1 VRGIS
6 KTLVC
11 VLAFAFIWCAVDGQA
26 EKDNVLGKY
35 GLEQLKRLGKQSAE
49 LNDFSSASMYFEEY
63 CKRKPADY
71 KITYQLAESYRLAKD
86 YRNAQD
92 AYLKAYNLNPTKN
105 ALALYHYANVQK
117 SLGNYKKADEY
128 FSKFKKE
135 YKGADKGD
143 YTKLIKNNGLAAQ
156 FADSM
161 SRNAQKI
168 AIEHLPDGINTI
180 HVESSPFF
188 INDTTI
194 IYGSLKTDQ
203 TTFDFNAKDSTSD
216 EPMRKIYVAI
226 RDSNE
231 WRDEGEL
238 PGFYNVPG
246 QHTLNGVY
254 SQDKL
259 RFYFTRCKRNNRNKV
274 ICAIYVSF
282 FNNGTWTEPVS
293 LGSEVNNPKFTST
306 QPAIGANSK
315 KRGEE
320 IIYFVSDRDG
330 GKGGIDIWYTSFDNK
345 TKTYKEPVNAG
356 SKINTSGDEVSPFVD
371 PKTQTLYFSSDGWQG
386 IGGLDI
392 FKTNGELKNWTHP
405 QNLGMPINSNY
416 DDLYFVTAPDNKD
429 NGLLV
434 SNRPVSENG
443 VNRGSCCD
451 DIFEYIYLD
460 AVHLKGK
467 GFLYELEPSARKG
480 KRPAM
485 IPVRRASILLEMR
498 NKEDSTYISLG
509 RSSTDESG
517 HFNVDLNP
525 NQEYRITARKEGYLN
540 EVIAVNTMGKNR
552 SGDISIDI
560 HIRAIPEAPLLL
572 TNIYYEFA
580 SPLLTQKAKQAL
592 DTTLVIFLQR
602 NADLG
607 VEIRS
612 HTDAIGSDESNMIL
626 SQKRA
631 ESVVS
636 YLVEKGI
643 DANRLRAKGYGETM
657 PVAPNTKPD
666 GSDNPKGRQLNRR
679 TEFKILGKMRD
690 GQIRE
695 ETDF

>member
-1 VRGIS
+1 MSGIRIS
-6 KTLVC
+6 WVWV
-11 VLAFAFIWCAVDGQA
+11 VLLLAMCGTVAGQT
-26 EKDNVLGKY
+26 ENNVLQKY
-35 GLEQLKRLGKQSAE
+35 SLDQLKRLGKRSAE
-49 LNDFSSASMYFEEY
+49 LNDFSSAAMYYEEF
-63 CKRKPADY
+63 CKRKPTDY
-71 KITYQLAESYRLAKD
+71 KVIYQLAESYRLAKE
-86 YRNAQD
+86 YRSAQD
-92 AYLKAYNLNPTKN
+92 AYLKAYNLNPKKN
-105 ALALYHYANVQK
+105 ALALFYYAEVQK

-128 FSKFKKE
+128 FAKFKKE
-135 YKGADKGD
+135 YQGADKSD
-143 YTKLIKNNGLAAQ
+143 FTKRIKNYGIAAQ
-156 FADSM
+156 FADSL

-168 AIEHLPDGINTI
+168 AIEHLPDNINTS

-216 EPMRKIYVAI
+216 EPMRKIYVAV
-226 RDSNE
+226 RDSDE
-231 WRDEGEL
+231 WKDEGEL

-282 FNNGTWTEPVS
+282 FNDGTWTEPVS
-293 LGSEVNNPKFTST
+293 LGTEVNNPKYTST
-306 QPAIGANSK
+306 QPAIGMNSK

-320 IIYFVSDRDG
+320 IIYFVSDKEG
-330 GKGGIDIWYTSFDNK
+330 GKGGMDIWYTSFDNK
-345 TKTYKEPVNAG
+345 TKTYKVPVNAG
-356 SKINTSGDEVSPFVD
+356 SKINTPGDEVSPFIE

-392 FKTNGELKNWTHP
+392 FKTNGEMKKWTQP
-405 QNLGMPINSNY
+405 VNMGVPINSNY
-416 DDLYFVTAPDNKD
+416 DDLYFVVAPSNQD

-434 SNRPVSENG
+434 SNRPVIENG

-460 AVHLKGK
+460 AIHLNGK
-467 GFLYELEPSARKG
+467 GFLYEIDPSIKRK
-480 KRPAM
+480 KASM
-485 IPVRRASILLEMR
+485 IPVRRASILVEMQNR
-498 NKEDSTYISLG
+498 EDSTYISLG
-509 RSSTDESG
+509 RTSSDDQG
-517 HFNVDLNP
+517 RFNIELSP
-525 NQEYRITARKEGYLN
+525 NQQYRITARKEGYLN
-540 EVIAVNTMGKNR
+540 EVIALSTMGKTR

-580 SPLLTQKAKQAL
+580 SPLLTQKAKNAL
-592 DTTLVIFLQR
+592 DTTLVVFLEK

-612 HTDAIGSDESNMIL
+612 HTDAIGSEESNMIL

-631 ESVVS
+631 ESVVD

-643 DANRLRAKGYGETM
+643 DPNRLRAKGFGETM

-666 GSDNPKGRQLNRR
+666 GRDNPKGRQLNRR

>member
-1 VRGIS
+1 MSGIRIS
-6 KTLVC
+6 WVWV
-11 VLAFAFIWCAVDGQA
+11 VLLLAMCGTVAGQT
-26 EKDNVLGKY
+26 ENNVLQKY
-35 GLEQLKRLGKQSAE
+35 SLDQLKRLGKRSAE
-49 LNDFSSASMYFEEY
+49 LNDFSSAAMYYEEF
-63 CKRKPADY
+63 CKRKPTDY
-71 KITYQLAESYRLAKD
+71 KVIYQLAESYRLAKE
-86 YRNAQD
+86 YRSAQD
-92 AYLKAYNLNPTKN
+92 AYLKAYNLNPKKN
-105 ALALYHYANVQK
+105 ALALFYYAEVQK

-128 FSKFKKE
+128 FAKFKKE
-135 YKGADKGD
+135 YQGADKSD
-143 YTKLIKNNGLAAQ
+143 FTKRIKNYGIAAQ
-156 FADSM
+156 FADSL

-168 AIEHLPDGINTI
+168 AIEHLPDNINTS

-216 EPMRKIYVAI
+216 EPMRKIYVAV
-226 RDSNE
+226 RDSDE
-231 WRDEGEL
+231 WKDEGEL

-293 LGSEVNNPKFTST
+293 LGTEVNNPKYTST
-306 QPAIGANSK
+306 QPAIGMNSK

-320 IIYFVSDRDG
+320 IIYFVSDKEG
-330 GKGGIDIWYTSFDNK
+330 GKGGMDIWYTSFDNK
-345 TKTYKEPVNAG
+345 TKTYKVPVNAG
-356 SKINTSGDEVSPFVD
+356 SKINTPGDEVSPFIE

-392 FKTNGELKNWTHP
+392 FKTNGEMKKWTQP
-405 QNLGMPINSNY
+405 VNMGVPINSNY
-416 DDLYFVTAPDNKD
+416 DDLYFVVAPSNQD

-434 SNRPVSENG
+434 SNRPVIENG

-460 AVHLKGK
+460 AIHLNGK
-467 GFLYELEPSARKG
+467 GFLYEIDPSIKRK
-480 KRPAM
+480 KASM
-485 IPVRRASILLEMR
+485 IPVRRASILVEMQNR
-498 NKEDSTYISLG
+498 EDSTYISLG
-509 RSSTDESG
+509 RTSSDDQG
-517 HFNVDLNP
+517 RFNIELSP
-525 NQEYRITARKEGYLN
+525 NQQYRITARKEGYLN
-540 EVIAVNTMGKNR
+540 EVIALSTMGKTR

-580 SPLLTQKAKQAL
+580 SPLLTQKAKNAL
-592 DTTLVIFLQR
+592 DTTLVVFLEK

-612 HTDAIGSDESNMIL
+612 HTDAIGSEESNMIL

-631 ESVVS
+631 ESVVD

-643 DANRLRAKGYGETM
+643 DPNRLRAKGFGETM

-666 GSDNPKGRQLNRR
+666 GRDNPKGRQLNRR

>member
-1 VRGIS
+1 MCGTV
-6 KTLVC
+6 
-11 VLAFAFIWCAVDGQA
+11 AGQT
-26 EKDNVLGKY
+26 ENNVLQKY
-35 GLEQLKRLGKQSAE
+35 SLDQLKRLGKRSAE
-49 LNDFSSASMYFEEY
+49 LNDFSSAAMYYEEF
-63 CKRKPADY
+63 CKRKPTDY
-71 KITYQLAESYRLAKD
+71 KVIYQLAESYRLAKE
-86 YRNAQD
+86 YRSAQD
-92 AYLKAYNLNPTKN
+92 AYLKAYNLNPKKN
-105 ALALYHYANVQK
+105 ALALFYYAEVQK

-128 FSKFKKE
+128 FAKFKKE
-135 YKGADKGD
+135 YQGADKSD
-143 YTKLIKNNGLAAQ
+143 FTKRIKNYGIAAQ
-156 FADSM
+156 FADSL

-168 AIEHLPDGINTI
+168 AIEHLPDNINTS

-216 EPMRKIYVAI
+216 EPMRKIYVAV
-226 RDSNE
+226 RDSDE
-231 WRDEGEL
+231 WKDEGEL

-293 LGSEVNNPKFTST
+293 LGTEVNNPKYTST
-306 QPAIGANSK
+306 QPAIGMNSK

-320 IIYFVSDRDG
+320 IIYFVSDKEG
-330 GKGGIDIWYTSFDNK
+330 GKGGMDIWYTSFDNK
-345 TKTYKEPVNAG
+345 TKTYKVPVNAG
-356 SKINTSGDEVSPFVD
+356 SKINTPGDEVSPFIE

-392 FKTNGELKNWTHP
+392 FKTNGEMKKWTQP
-405 QNLGMPINSNY
+405 VNMGVPINSNY
-416 DDLYFVTAPDNKD
+416 DDLYFVVAPSNQD

-434 SNRPVSENG
+434 SNRPVIENG

-460 AVHLKGK
+460 AIHLNGK
-467 GFLYELEPSARKG
+467 GFLYEIDPSIKRK
-480 KRPAM
+480 KASM
-485 IPVRRASILLEMR
+485 IPVRRASILVEMQNR
-498 NKEDSTYISLG
+498 EDSTYISLG
-509 RSSTDESG
+509 RTSSDDQG
-517 HFNVDLNP
+517 RFNIELSP
-525 NQEYRITARKEGYLN
+525 NQQYRITARKEGYLN
-540 EVIAVNTMGKNR
+540 EVIALSTMGKTR

-580 SPLLTQKAKQAL
+580 SPLLTQKAKNAL
-592 DTTLVIFLQR
+592 DTTLVVFLEK

-612 HTDAIGSDESNMIL
+612 HTDAIGSEESNMIL

-631 ESVVS
+631 ESVVD

-643 DANRLRAKGYGETM
+643 DPNRLRAKGFGETM

-666 GSDNPKGRQLNRR
+666 GRDNPKGRQLNRR

>member
-1 VRGIS
+1 MIGIRIS
-6 KTLVC
+6 WVWV
-11 VLAFAFIWCAVDGQA
+11 VLLLAMCGTVAGQT
-26 EKDNVLGKY
+26 ENNVLQKY
-35 GLEQLKRLGKQSAE
+35 SLDQLKRLGKRSAE
-49 LNDFSSASMYFEEY
+49 LNDFSSAAMYYEEF
-63 CKRKPADY
+63 CKRKPTDY
-71 KITYQLAESYRLAKD
+71 KVIYQLAESYRLAKE
-86 YRNAQD
+86 YRSAQD
-92 AYLKAYNLNPTKN
+92 AYLKAYNLNPKKN
-105 ALALYHYANVQK
+105 ALALFYYAEVQK

-128 FSKFKKE
+128 FAKFKKE
-135 YKGADKGD
+135 YQGADKSD
-143 YTKLIKNNGLAAQ
+143 FTKRIKNYGIAAQ
-156 FADSM
+156 FADSL

-168 AIEHLPDGINTI
+168 AIEHLPDNINTS

-216 EPMRKIYVAI
+216 EPMRKIYVAV
-226 RDSNE
+226 RDSDE
-231 WRDEGEL
+231 WKDEGEL

-293 LGSEVNNPKFTST
+293 LGTEVNNPKYTST
-306 QPAIGANSK
+306 QPAIGMNSK

-320 IIYFVSDRDG
+320 IIYFVSDKEG
-330 GKGGIDIWYTSFDNK
+330 GKGGMDIWYTSFDNK
-345 TKTYKEPVNAG
+345 TKTYKVPVNAG
-356 SKINTSGDEVSPFVD
+356 SKINTPGDEVSPFIE

-392 FKTNGELKNWTHP
+392 FKTNGEMKKWTQP
-405 QNLGMPINSNY
+405 VNMGVPINSNY
-416 DDLYFVTAPDNKD
+416 DDLYFVVAPSNQD

-434 SNRPVSENG
+434 SNRPVIENG

-460 AVHLKGK
+460 AIHLNGK
-467 GFLYELEPSARKG
+467 GFLYEIDPSIKRK
-480 KRPAM
+480 KASM
-485 IPVRRASILLEMR
+485 IPVRRASILVEMQNR
-498 NKEDSTYISLG
+498 EDSTYISLG
-509 RSSTDESG
+509 RTSSDDQG
-517 HFNVDLNP
+517 RFNIELSP
-525 NQEYRITARKEGYLN
+525 NQQYRITARKEGYLN
-540 EVIAVNTMGKNR
+540 EVIALSTMGKTR

-580 SPLLTQKAKQAL
+580 SPLLTQKAKNAL
-592 DTTLVIFLQR
+592 DTTLVVFLEK

-612 HTDAIGSDESNMIL
+612 HTDAIGSEESNMIL

-631 ESVVS
+631 ESVVD

-643 DANRLRAKGYGETM
+643 DPNRLRAKGFGETM

-666 GSDNPKGRQLNRR
+666 GRDNPKGRQLNRR

>member
-1 VRGIS
+1 VSGIRIS
-6 KTLVC
+6 WVWV
-11 VLAFAFIWCAVDGQA
+11 VLLLAMCGTVAGQT
-26 EKDNVLGKY
+26 ENNVLQKY
-35 GLEQLKRLGKQSAE
+35 SLDQLKRLGKRSAE
-49 LNDFSSASMYFEEY
+49 LNDFSSAAMYYEEF
-63 CKRKPADY
+63 CKRKPTDY
-71 KITYQLAESYRLAKD
+71 KVIYQLAESYRLAKE
-86 YRNAQD
+86 YRSAQD
-92 AYLKAYNLNPTKN
+92 AYLKAYNLNPKKN
-105 ALALYHYANVQK
+105 ALALFYYAEVQK

-128 FSKFKKE
+128 FAKFKKE
-135 YKGADKGD
+135 YQGADKSD
-143 YTKLIKNNGLAAQ
+143 FTKRIKNYGIAAQ
-156 FADSM
+156 FADSL

-168 AIEHLPDGINTI
+168 AIEHLPDNINTS

-216 EPMRKIYVAI
+216 EPMRKIYVAV
-226 RDSNE
+226 RDSDE
-231 WRDEGEL
+231 WKDEGEL

-293 LGSEVNNPKFTST
+293 LGTEVNNPKYTST
-306 QPAIGANSK
+306 QPAIGMNSK

-320 IIYFVSDRDG
+320 IIYFVSDKEG
-330 GKGGIDIWYTSFDNK
+330 GKGGMDIWYTSFDNK
-345 TKTYKEPVNAG
+345 TKTYKVPVNAG
-356 SKINTSGDEVSPFVD
+356 SKINTPGDEVSPFID

-392 FKTNGELKNWTHP
+392 FKTNGEMKKWTQP
-405 QNLGMPINSNY
+405 VNMGVPINSNY
-416 DDLYFVTAPDNKD
+416 DDLYFVVAPSNQD

-434 SNRPVSENG
+434 SNRPVIENG

-460 AVHLKGK
+460 AIHLNGK
-467 GFLYELEPSARKG
+467 GFLYEIDPSIKRK
-480 KRPAM
+480 KASM
-485 IPVRRASILLEMR
+485 IPVRRASILVEMQNR
-498 NKEDSTYISLG
+498 EDSTYISLG
-509 RSSTDESG
+509 RTSSDDQG
-517 HFNVDLNP
+517 RFNIELSP
-525 NQEYRITARKEGYLN
+525 NQQYRITARKEGYLN
-540 EVIAVNTMGKNR
+540 EVIALSTMGKTR

-580 SPLLTQKAKQAL
+580 SPLLTQKAKNAL
-592 DTTLVIFLQR
+592 DTTLVVFLEK

-612 HTDAIGSDESNMIL
+612 HTDAIGSEESNMIL

-631 ESVVS
+631 ESVVD

-643 DANRLRAKGYGETM
+643 DPNRLRAKGFGETM

-666 GSDNPKGRQLNRR
+666 GRDNPKGRQLNRR

>member
-1 VRGIS
+1 MIGIRIS
-6 KTLVC
+6 WVWV
-11 VLAFAFIWCAVDGQA
+11 VLLLAMCGTVAGQT
-26 EKDNVLGKY
+26 ENNVLQKY
-35 GLEQLKRLGKQSAE
+35 SLDQLKRLGKRSAE
-49 LNDFSSASMYFEEY
+49 LNDFSSAAMYYEEF
-63 CKRKPADY
+63 CKRKPTDY
-71 KITYQLAESYRLAKD
+71 KVIYQLAESYRLAKE
-86 YRNAQD
+86 YRSAQD
-92 AYLKAYNLNPTKN
+92 AYLKAYNLNPKKN
-105 ALALYHYANVQK
+105 ALALFYYAEVQK

-128 FSKFKKE
+128 FAKFKKE
-135 YKGADKGD
+135 YQGADKSD
-143 YTKLIKNNGLAAQ
+143 FTKRIKNYGIAAQ
-156 FADSM
+156 FADSL

-168 AIEHLPDGINTI
+168 AIEHLPDNINTS

-216 EPMRKIYVAI
+216 EPMRKIYVAV
-226 RDSNE
+226 RDSDE
-231 WRDEGEL
+231 WKDEGEL

-293 LGSEVNNPKFTST
+293 LGTEVNNPKYTST
-306 QPAIGANSK
+306 QPAIGMNSK

-320 IIYFVSDRDG
+320 IIYFVSDKEG
-330 GKGGIDIWYTSFDNK
+330 GKGGMDIWYTSFDNK
-345 TKTYKEPVNAG
+345 TKTYKVPVNAG
-356 SKINTSGDEVSPFVD
+356 SKINTPGDEVSPFID

-392 FKTNGELKNWTHP
+392 FKTNGEMKKWTQP
-405 QNLGMPINSNY
+405 VNMGVPINSNY
-416 DDLYFVTAPDNKD
+416 DDLYFVVAPSNQD

-434 SNRPVSENG
+434 SNRPVIENG

-460 AVHLKGK
+460 AIHLNGK
-467 GFLYELEPSARKG
+467 GFLYEIDPSIKRK
-480 KRPAM
+480 KASM
-485 IPVRRASILLEMR
+485 IPVRRASILVEMQNR
-498 NKEDSTYISLG
+498 EDSTYISLG
-509 RSSTDESG
+509 RTSSDDQG
-517 HFNVDLNP
+517 RFNIELSP
-525 NQEYRITARKEGYLN
+525 NQQYRITARKEGYLN
-540 EVIAVNTMGKNR
+540 EVIALSTMGKTR

-580 SPLLTQKAKQAL
+580 SPLLTQKAKNAL
-592 DTTLVIFLQR
+592 DTTLVVFLEK

-612 HTDAIGSDESNMIL
+612 HTDAIGSEESNMIL

-631 ESVVS
+631 ESVVD

-643 DANRLRAKGYGETM
+643 DPNRLRAKGFGETM

-666 GSDNPKGRQLNRR
+666 GRDNPKGRQLNRR

>member
-1 VRGIS
+1 MSGIRIS
-6 KTLVC
+6 WVWLLVLMAMC
-11 VLAFAFIWCAVDGQA
+11 GTVAGQT
-26 EKDNVLGKY
+26 ENNVLQKY
-35 GLEQLKRLGKQSAE
+35 SLDQLKRLGKRSAE
-49 LNDFSSASMYFEEY
+49 LNDFSSAAMYYEEF
-63 CKRKPADY
+63 CKRKPTDY
-71 KITYQLAESYRLAKD
+71 KVTYQLAESYRMAKE
-86 YRNAQD
+86 YRSAQD
-92 AYLKAYNLNPTKN
+92 AYLKAYNLNPKKN
-105 ALALYHYANVQK
+105 ALALFYYAEVQK

-128 FSKFKKE
+128 FAKFKKE
-135 YKGADKGD
+135 YHGADKSD
-143 YTKLIKNNGLAAQ
+143 FTKRIKNYGIAAQ
-156 FADSM
+156 FADSL

-168 AIEHLPDGINTI
+168 AIEHLPDGINTS

-216 EPMRKIYVAI
+216 EPMRKIYVAV

-231 WRDEGEL
+231 WKDEGEL

-259 RFYFTRCKRNNRNKV
+259 RFYFTRCKRNNRNIV
-274 ICAIYVSF
+274 ICTIYVSF

-293 LGSEVNNPKFTST
+293 LGAEVNDPKYTST
-306 QPAIGANSK
+306 QPAIGMNSK

-330 GKGGIDIWYTSFDNK
+330 GKGGMDIWYTSFDNK
-345 TKTYKEPVNAG
+345 TKTYKVPVNAG
-356 SKINTSGDEVSPFVD
+356 SKINTSGDEVSPFID

-392 FKTNGELKNWTHP
+392 FKTNGEMKKWTQP
-405 QNLGMPINSNY
+405 VNMGVPINSNY
-416 DDLYFVTAPDNKD
+416 DDLYFVIAPSNQD

-434 SNRPVSENG
+434 SNRHVIENG

-451 DIFEYIYLD
+451 DIFEFIYLD
-460 AVHLKGK
+460 AIHLNGK
-467 GFLYELEPSARKG
+467 GFLYEIDPSIKRK
-480 KRPAM
+480 KASM
-485 IPVRRASILLEMR
+485 IPVRRASILVEMQ
-498 NKEDSTYISLG
+498 NKEDSTYIPLG
-509 RSSTDESG
+509 RTSSDDQG
-517 HFNVDLNP
+517 RFNIELSP
-525 NQEYRITARKEGYLN
+525 NNQYRITARKEGYLN
-540 EVIAVNTMGKNR
+540 EVIALSTMGKTR

-580 SPLLTQKAKQAL
+580 SPLLTQKAKNAL
-592 DTTLVIFLQR
+592 DTTLVLFLEK

-607 VEIRS
+607 VEIHS

-631 ESVVS
+631 ESVVN

-643 DANRLRAKGYGETM
+643 DPNRLRAKGFGETK

-666 GSDNPKGRQLNRR
+666 GRDNPKGRQLNRR

>member
-1 VRGIS
+1 MSGIRIS
-6 KTLVC
+6 WVWV
-11 VLAFAFIWCAVDGQA
+11 VLLLAMCGTVAGQT
-26 EKDNVLGKY
+26 ENNVLQKY
-35 GLEQLKRLGKQSAE
+35 SLDQLKRLGKRSAE
-49 LNDFSSASMYFEEY
+49 LNDFSSAAMYYEEF
-63 CKRKPADY
+63 CKRKPTDY
-71 KITYQLAESYRLAKD
+71 KVIYQLAESYRLAKE
-86 YRNAQD
+86 YRSAQD
-92 AYLKAYNLNPTKN
+92 AYLKAYNLNPKKN
-105 ALALYHYANVQK
+105 ALALFYYAEVQK

-128 FSKFKKE
+128 FAKFKKE
-135 YKGADKGD
+135 YQGADKSD
-143 YTKLIKNNGLAAQ
+143 FTKRIKNYGIAAQ
-156 FADSM
+156 FADSL

-168 AIEHLPDGINTI
+168 AIEHLPDNINTS

-216 EPMRKIYVAI
+216 EPMRKIYVAV
-226 RDSNE
+226 RDSDE
-231 WRDEGEL
+231 WKDEGEL

-293 LGSEVNNPKFTST
+293 LGTEVNNPKYTST
-306 QPAIGANSK
+306 QPAIGMNSK

-320 IIYFVSDRDG
+320 IIYFVSDKEG
-330 GKGGIDIWYTSFDNK
+330 GKGGMDIWYTSFDNK
-345 TKTYKEPVNAG
+345 TKTYKVPVNAG
-356 SKINTSGDEVSPFVD
+356 SKINTPGDEVSPFID

-392 FKTNGELKNWTHP
+392 FKTNGEMKKWTQP
-405 QNLGMPINSNY
+405 VNMGVPINSNY
-416 DDLYFVTAPDNKD
+416 DDLYFVVAPSNQD

-434 SNRPVSENG
+434 SNRPVIENG

-460 AVHLKGK
+460 AIHLNGK
-467 GFLYELEPSARKG
+467 GFLYEIDPSIKRK
-480 KRPAM
+480 KASM
-485 IPVRRASILLEMR
+485 IPVRRASILVEMQNR
-498 NKEDSTYISLG
+498 EDSTYISLG
-509 RSSTDESG
+509 RTSSDDQG
-517 HFNVDLNP
+517 RFNIELSP
-525 NQEYRITARKEGYLN
+525 NQQYRITARKEGYLN
-540 EVIAVNTMGKNR
+540 EVIALSTMGKTR

-580 SPLLTQKAKQAL
+580 SPLLTQKAKNAL
-592 DTTLVIFLQR
+592 DTTLVVFLEK

-612 HTDAIGSDESNMIL
+612 HTDAIGSEESNMIL

-631 ESVVS
+631 ESVVD

-643 DANRLRAKGYGETM
+643 DPNRLRAKGFGETM

-666 GSDNPKGRQLNRR
+666 GRDNPKGRQLNRR

>member
-1 VRGIS
+1 MSGIRIS
-6 KTLVC
+6 WVWV
-11 VLAFAFIWCAVDGQA
+11 VLLLAMCGTVAGQT
-26 EKDNVLGKY
+26 ENNVLQKY
-35 GLEQLKRLGKQSAE
+35 SLDQLKRLGKRSAE
-49 LNDFSSASMYFEEY
+49 LNDFSSAAMYYEEF
-63 CKRKPADY
+63 CKRKPTDY
-71 KITYQLAESYRLAKD
+71 KVIYQLAESYRLAKE
-86 YRNAQD
+86 YRSAQD
-92 AYLKAYNLNPTKN
+92 AYLKAYNLNPKKN
-105 ALALYHYANVQK
+105 ALALFYYAEVQK

-128 FSKFKKE
+128 FAKFKKE
-135 YKGADKGD
+135 YQGADKSD
-143 YTKLIKNNGLAAQ
+143 FTKRIKNYGIAAQ
-156 FADSM
+156 FADSL

-168 AIEHLPDGINTI
+168 AIEHLPDNINTS

-216 EPMRKIYVAI
+216 EPMRKIYVAV
-226 RDSNE
+226 RDSDE
-231 WRDEGEL
+231 WKDEGEL

-293 LGSEVNNPKFTST
+293 LGTEVNNPKYTST
-306 QPAIGANSK
+306 QPAIGMNSK

-320 IIYFVSDRDG
+320 IIYFVSDKEG
-330 GKGGIDIWYTSFDNK
+330 GKGGMDIWYTSFDNK
-345 TKTYKEPVNAG
+345 TKTYKVPVNAG
-356 SKINTSGDEVSPFVD
+356 SKINTPGDEVSPFID

-392 FKTNGELKNWTHP
+392 FKTNGEMKKWTQP
-405 QNLGMPINSNY
+405 VNMGVPINSNY
-416 DDLYFVTAPDNKD
+416 DDLYFVVAPSNQD

-434 SNRPVSENG
+434 SNRPVIENG

-460 AVHLKGK
+460 AIHLNGK
-467 GFLYELEPSARKG
+467 GFLYEIDPSIKRK
-480 KRPAM
+480 KASM
-485 IPVRRASILLEMR
+485 IPVRRASILVEMQNR
-498 NKEDSTYISLG
+498 EDSTYISLG
-509 RSSTDESG
+509 RTSSDDQG
-517 HFNVDLNP
+517 RFNIELSP
-525 NQEYRITARKEGYLN
+525 NQQYRITARKEGYLN
-540 EVIAVNTMGKNR
+540 EVIALSTMGKTR

-580 SPLLTQKAKQAL
+580 SPLLTQKAKNAL
-592 DTTLVIFLQR
+592 DTTLVVFLEK

-612 HTDAIGSDESNMIL
+612 HTDAIGSEESNMIL

-631 ESVVS
+631 ESVVD

-643 DANRLRAKGYGETM
+643 DPNRLRAKGFGETK

-666 GSDNPKGRQLNRR
+666 GRDNPKGRQLNRR

>member
-1 VRGIS
+1 VIGIRIS
-6 KTLVC
+6 WVWV
-11 VLAFAFIWCAVDGQA
+11 VLLLAMCGTVAGQT
-26 EKDNVLGKY
+26 ENNVLQKY
-35 GLEQLKRLGKQSAE
+35 SLDQLKRLGKRSAE
-49 LNDFSSASMYFEEY
+49 LNDFSSAAMYYEEF
-63 CKRKPADY
+63 CKRKPTDY
-71 KITYQLAESYRLAKD
+71 KVIYQLAESYRLAKE
-86 YRNAQD
+86 YRSAQD
-92 AYLKAYNLNPTKN
+92 AYLKAYNLNPKKN
-105 ALALYHYANVQK
+105 ALALFYYAEVQK

-128 FSKFKKE
+128 FAKFKKE
-135 YKGADKGD
+135 YQGADKSD
-143 YTKLIKNNGLAAQ
+143 FTKRIKNYGIAAQ
-156 FADSM
+156 FADSL

-168 AIEHLPDGINTI
+168 AIEHLPDNINTS

-216 EPMRKIYVAI
+216 EPMRKIYVAV
-226 RDSNE
+226 RDSDE
-231 WRDEGEL
+231 WKDEGEL

-293 LGSEVNNPKFTST
+293 LGTEVNNPKYTST
-306 QPAIGANSK
+306 QPAIGMNSK

-320 IIYFVSDRDG
+320 IIYFVSDKEG
-330 GKGGIDIWYTSFDNK
+330 GKGGMDIWYTSFDNK
-345 TKTYKEPVNAG
+345 TKTYKVPVNAG
-356 SKINTSGDEVSPFVD
+356 SKINTPGDEVSPFID

-392 FKTNGELKNWTHP
+392 FKTNGEMKKWTQP
-405 QNLGMPINSNY
+405 VNMGVPINSNY
-416 DDLYFVTAPDNKD
+416 DDLYFVVAPSNQD

-434 SNRPVSENG
+434 SNRPVIENG

-460 AVHLKGK
+460 AIHLNGK
-467 GFLYELEPSARKG
+467 GFLYEIDPSIKRK
-480 KRPAM
+480 KASM
-485 IPVRRASILLEMR
+485 IPVRRASILVEMQNR
-498 NKEDSTYISLG
+498 EDSTYISLG
-509 RSSTDESG
+509 RTSSDDQG
-517 HFNVDLNP
+517 RFNIELSP
-525 NQEYRITARKEGYLN
+525 NQQYRITARKEGYLN
-540 EVIAVNTMGKNR
+540 EVIALSTMGKTR

-580 SPLLTQKAKQAL
+580 SPLLTQKAKNAL
-592 DTTLVIFLQR
+592 DTTLVVFLEK

-612 HTDAIGSDESNMIL
+612 HTDAIGSEESNMIL

-631 ESVVS
+631 ESVVD

-643 DANRLRAKGYGETM
+643 DPNRLRAKGFGETM

-666 GSDNPKGRQLNRR
+666 GRDNPKGRQLNRR

>member
-1 VRGIS
+1 MSGIRIS
-6 KTLVC
+6 WVWV
-11 VLAFAFIWCAVDGQA
+11 VLLLAMCGTVAGQT
-26 EKDNVLGKY
+26 ENNVLQKY
-35 GLEQLKRLGKQSAE
+35 SLDQLKRLGKRSAE
-49 LNDFSSASMYFEEY
+49 LNDFSSAAMYYEEF
-63 CKRKPADY
+63 CKRKPTDY
-71 KITYQLAESYRLAKD
+71 KVIYQLAESYRLAKE
-86 YRNAQD
+86 YRSAQD
-92 AYLKAYNLNPTKN
+92 AYLKAYNLNPKKN
-105 ALALYHYANVQK
+105 ALALFYYAEVQK

-128 FSKFKKE
+128 FAKFKKE
-135 YKGADKGD
+135 YQGADKSD
-143 YTKLIKNNGLAAQ
+143 FTKRIKNYGIAAQ
-156 FADSM
+156 FADSL

-168 AIEHLPDGINTI
+168 AIEHLPDNINTS

-216 EPMRKIYVAI
+216 EPMRKIYVAV
-226 RDSNE
+226 RDSDE
-231 WRDEGEL
+231 WKDEGEL

-293 LGSEVNNPKFTST
+293 LGTEVNNPKYTST
-306 QPAIGANSK
+306 QPAIGMNSK

-320 IIYFVSDRDG
+320 IIYFVSDKEG
-330 GKGGIDIWYTSFDNK
+330 GKGGMDIWYTSFDNK
-345 TKTYKEPVNAG
+345 TKTYKVPVNAG
-356 SKINTSGDEVSPFVD
+356 SKINTPGDEVSPFID

-392 FKTNGELKNWTHP
+392 FKTNGEMKKWTQP
-405 QNLGMPINSNY
+405 VNMGVPINSNY
-416 DDLYFVTAPDNKD
+416 DDLYFVVAPSNQD

-434 SNRPVSENG
+434 SNRPVIENG

-460 AVHLKGK
+460 AIHLNGK
-467 GFLYELEPSARKG
+467 GFLYEIDPSIKRK
-480 KRPAM
+480 KASM
-485 IPVRRASILLEMR
+485 IPVRRASILVEMQNR
-498 NKEDSTYISLG
+498 EDSTYISLG
-509 RSSTDESG
+509 RTSSDDQG
-517 HFNVDLNP
+517 RFNIELSP
-525 NQEYRITARKEGYLN
+525 NQQYRITARKEGYIN
-540 EVIAVNTMGKNR
+540 EVIALSTMGKTR

-580 SPLLTQKAKQAL
+580 SPLLTQKAKNAL
-592 DTTLVIFLQR
+592 DTTLVVFLEK

-612 HTDAIGSDESNMIL
+612 HTDAIGSEESNMIL

-631 ESVVS
+631 ESVVD

-643 DANRLRAKGYGETM
+643 DPNRLRAKGFGETM

-666 GSDNPKGRQLNRR
+666 GRDNPKGRQLNRR

>member
-1 VRGIS
+1 MIGIRIS
-6 KTLVC
+6 WVWV
-11 VLAFAFIWCAVDGQA
+11 VLLLAMCGTVAGQT
-26 EKDNVLGKY
+26 ENNVLQKY
-35 GLEQLKRLGKQSAE
+35 SLDQLKRLGKRSAE
-49 LNDFSSASMYFEEY
+49 LNDFSSAAMYYEEF
-63 CKRKPADY
+63 CKRKPTDY
-71 KITYQLAESYRLAKD
+71 KVIYQLAESYRLAKE
-86 YRNAQD
+86 YRSAQD
-92 AYLKAYNLNPTKN
+92 AYLKAYNLNPKKN
-105 ALALYHYANVQK
+105 ALALFYYAEVQK

-128 FSKFKKE
+128 FAKFKKE
-135 YKGADKGD
+135 YQGADKSD
-143 YTKLIKNNGLAAQ
+143 FTKRIKNYGIAAQ
-156 FADSM
+156 FADSL

-168 AIEHLPDGINTI
+168 AIEHLPDNINTS

-216 EPMRKIYVAI
+216 EPMRKIYVAV
-226 RDSNE
+226 RDSDE
-231 WRDEGEL
+231 WKDEGEL

-293 LGSEVNNPKFTST
+293 LGTEVNNPKYTST
-306 QPAIGANSK
+306 QPAIGMNSK
-315 KRGEE
+315 ERGEE
-320 IIYFVSDRDG
+320 IIYFVSDKEG
-330 GKGGIDIWYTSFDNK
+330 GKGGMDIWYTSFDNK
-345 TKTYKEPVNAG
+345 TKTYKVPVNAG
-356 SKINTSGDEVSPFVD
+356 SKINTPGDEVSPFID

-392 FKTNGELKNWTHP
+392 FKTNGEMKKWTQP
-405 QNLGMPINSNY
+405 VNMGVPINSNY
-416 DDLYFVTAPDNKD
+416 DDLYFVVAPSNQD

-434 SNRPVSENG
+434 SNRPVIENG

-460 AVHLKGK
+460 AIHLNGK
-467 GFLYELEPSARKG
+467 GFLYEIDPSIKRK
-480 KRPAM
+480 KASM
-485 IPVRRASILLEMR
+485 IPVRRASILVEMQNR
-498 NKEDSTYISLG
+498 EDSTYISLG
-509 RSSTDESG
+509 RTSSDDQG
-517 HFNVDLNP
+517 RFNIELSP
-525 NQEYRITARKEGYLN
+525 NQQYRITARKEGYLN
-540 EVIAVNTMGKNR
+540 EVIALSTMGKTR

-580 SPLLTQKAKQAL
+580 SPLLTQKAKNAL
-592 DTTLVIFLQR
+592 DTTLVVFLEK

-612 HTDAIGSDESNMIL
+612 HTDAIGSEESNMIL

-631 ESVVS
+631 ESVVD

-643 DANRLRAKGYGETM
+643 DPNRLRAKGFGETM

-666 GSDNPKGRQLNRR
+666 GRDNPKGRQLNRR